1 MTETLLSRALRHH
14 TAGRPTIL
22 LVDDEPDIL
31 VALGDLLEEEY
42 RILSSTVP
50 EEALGL
56 LAAEPLVSVIL
67 SDQRMPNMTGDV
79 FLARAR
85 AVSDAEAILLTGY
98 ADLSAVVSA
107 LNDGRISGY
116 AHKPWEPAALL
127 SMVRQASERA
137 RMARDL
143 RLEQM
148 LLQGLMDGTRDGLSF
163 KDREGRFVRINRAA
177 AERLGAEPEACIGRT
192 EKEIA
197 AGRVEQAALERIARL
212 DAAAIH
218 SGDGGIAT
226 WCSGNGPSMRWN
238 ERLRGP
244 LRDSDGSIALLA
256 SFERDITEQKLM
268 EDRLRQADRMQ
279 ALGTMASGV
288 AHDFNNL
295 LTAVL
300 GSLELAQRAAG
311 NDARLNRLLET
322 AIAGAERGAALTQRL
337 LGFSRQQDTATV
349 PVAVN
354 ALVEAMGDLLV
365 RSIDRR
371 DIRFVFA
378 LQDNLPEVL
387 VDPAQL
393 ELALLNLCINAR
405 DAMQDE
411 GTITLRTTGADC
423 LADEDGHVLLTG
435 KIPEPGCVVVTVED
449 TGSGMT
455 PQVAQR
461 IFEPFFTT
469 KEVGR
474 GTGLGLSMVYGFI
487 QQVGGAVRVRT
498 APGNG
503 TSFQLCL
510 PTAPVS

>member
-1 MTETLLSRALRHH
+1 
-14 TAGRPTIL
+14 
-22 LVDDEPDIL
+22 
-31 VALGDLLEEEY
+31 
-42 RILSSTVP
+42 
-50 EEALGL
+50 
-56 LAAEPLVSVIL
+56 
-67 SDQRMPNMTGDV
+67 
-79 FLARAR
+79 
-85 AVSDAEAILLTGY
+85 
-98 ADLSAVVSA
+98 
-107 LNDGRISGY
+107 
-116 AHKPWEPAALL
+116 
-127 SMVRQASERA
+127 
-137 RMARDL
+137 
-143 RLEQM
+143 
-148 LLQGLMDGTRDGLSF
+148 
-163 KDREGRFVRINRAA
+163 
-177 AERLGAEPEACIGRT
+177 
-192 EKEIA
+192 
-197 AGRVEQAALERIARL
+197 
-212 DAAAIH
+212 
-218 SGDGGIAT
+218 
-226 WCSGNGPSMRWN
+226 MRWH

-244 LRDSDGSIALLA
+244 LRDSDGSVAILA

-311 NDARLNRLLET
+311 DDARLNRLLET

-354 ALVEAMGDLLV
+354 GLVEAMGDLLV

-371 DIRFVFA
+371 DIRFVYA
-378 LQDNLPEVL
+378 LGEGLAEVL

-411 GTITLRTTGADC
+411 GTITLRTASSAC
-423 LADEDGHVLLTG
+423 LAAEDGHMLLTG
-435 KIPEPGCVVVTVED
+435 AIPEHGCVVVAVED

-487 QQVGGAVRVRT
+487 QQIGGAVRVRT
-498 APGNG
+498 APGAG

-510 PTAPVS
+510 PTAAGA